1 MLYDWRREAE
11 DDIRSMNVS
20 QGAFAAA
27 AEKQMTAA
35 ERRLSAVGEATDE
48 MARNLES
55 TVTEVYKKGGSMI
68 QSQRVYSHFKMSA
81 HTIPSVNRLSHSWPS
96 RRGRSCNRRSAKWRR
111 T

>member
-1 MLYDWRREAE
+1 MFAAENDLDVLYDWRREAQNE
-11 DDIRSMNVS
+11 IRSLNSS

-35 ERRLSAVGEATDE
+35 ERRLSAVGEALDE

-55 TVTEVYKKGGSMI
+55 TVTEVYNKGGIYVSK
-68 QSQRVYSHFKMSA
+68 YL
-81 HTIPSVNRLSHSWPS
+81 HTPSVNRLSSSWPS
-96 RRGRSCNRRSAKWRR
+96 RRGRSCSRRLATWRR

>member
-1 MLYDWRREAE
+1 MFAAENDLDVLYDWRREAQDE
-11 DDIRSMNVS
+11 VRSLNSS

-35 ERRLSAVGEATDE
+35 ERRLSAVGEAHDE

-55 TVTEVYKKGGSMI
+55 TVTEVYNKGGIYVSKYLHI
-68 QSQRVYSHFKMSA
+68 ASE
-81 HTIPSVNRLSHSWPS
+81 NRLSSSWPS
-96 RRGRSCNRRSAKWRR
+96 RRGRSCNRRLATWRL